1 MLIFVLRRLLW
12 AVMLV
17 FVITLIVFVMFFL
30 LPADSTNAQRNEQGF
45 APTLQTQFH
54 FRGSFGEQ
62 YGQFVR
68 RVFLHGDLGNSLRSD
83 DAVTDVIWRTLPV
96 TLSLLVGGMV
106 IWLMIAIPVGVLSA
120 LYPRSLLDRGLMLFV
135 LAGASAHSVF
145 LGLGFSY
152 VFGVR
157 LGWFP
162 VGGYCDLHYQPD
174 AGSLCGGP
182 RYWAY
187 HMALPW
193 LTFAFLFAALYAR
206 MIRASLLE
214 SMEEDYVRTARA
226 KGASSFRVMRVH
238 VFRNA
243 LLPIVSMIGM
253 DIGVAFGGALFI
265 ETVFELPGMGFQL
278 VHSLA
283 NSDLPMIMG
292 IVIVVSFAVVLANLV
307 VDLLYLVIDPR
318 IRRTGKGDA
327 VVVSRAVGRE
337 LRAAKKATPAAAE
350 SATSS

>member
-1 MLIFVLRRLLW
+1 MLIFVIRRLVWSVL
-12 AVMLV
+12 LV

-30 LPADSTNAQRNEQGF
+30 LPADSRNAQRNEQGF
-45 APTLQTQFH
+45 QPSLQTQFNI
-54 FRGSFGEQ
+54 RGSFSHQ
-62 YGQFVR
+62 YTQFLR
-68 RVFLHGDLGNSLRSD
+68 QLFLHGDLGESTRSR
-83 DAVTDVIWRTLPV
+83 DAVTDVIRRTLPV
-96 TLSLLVGGMV
+96 TASLLIGGMV
-106 IWLMIAIPVGVLSA
+106 IWLLIAIPVGFLSA

-135 LAGASAHSVF
+135 LVGASAHSVW
-145 LGLGFSY
+145 LGLVFSY

-157 LGWFP
+157 LHWFP
-162 VGGYCDLHYQPD
+162 VGGYCDLFYKPETVT
-174 AGSLCGGP
+174 LCGGP

-193 LTFAFLFAALYAR
+193 LTFAFIFAALYAR

-226 KGASSFRVMRVH
+226 KGASNFRVMRAH
-238 VFRNA
+238 VCRNA
-243 LLPIVSMIGM
+243 ALPVVSMLGM

-265 ETVFELPGMGFQL
+265 ETVFELPGMGRLL
-278 VHSLA
+278 VRSLA

-292 IVIVVSFAVVLANLV
+292 VVIVVSLAVVVANLV

-337 LRAAKKATPAAAE
+337 LRAAQPAPAAE
-350 SATSS
+350 SATAP